1 MGLDFKGSKAFLGD
15 CNNKYI
21 NKLVINNEPWNQ

>member
-15 CNNKYI
+15 CNKYI